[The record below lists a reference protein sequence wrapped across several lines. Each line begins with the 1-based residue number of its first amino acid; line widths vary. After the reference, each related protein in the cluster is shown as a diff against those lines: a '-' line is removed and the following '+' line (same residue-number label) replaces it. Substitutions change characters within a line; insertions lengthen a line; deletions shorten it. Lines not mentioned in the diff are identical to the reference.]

1 MVVELLIERLH
12 KNDNKHVC
20 ATHKRYL
27 ESFCC
32 AVDVEREKYFRGG
45 FASILLRHETSSTR
59 LDVID
64 GNNVVAV

>member
-1 MVVELLIERLH
+1 MISGIIR
-12 KNDNKHVC
+12 
-20 ATHKRYL
+20 R
-27 ESFCC
+27 

-45 FASILLRHETSSTR
+45 FRTNTSSSRDIVSTR